1 MELQKTYGNNLF
13 GSTVKILSQSAKT
26 QKTQIVQTSE
36 LQQTSPKA
44 DIKTLT
50 AALGLPADKLSASI
64 ISFAR
69 FFSLPF
75 NKELLADIRRQTAA
89 NQLKSHNTVTP
100 DNNSKASAV
109 KATDDITET
118 PLLKTPAAVQSRI
131 ALVLAGADSKGVVL
145 NNEGLQTYSAAIDP
159 DAHQERQSK
168 ERKRQKR
175 DDDQDEHKNKT
186 APLSADKIRQTALE
200 SLIDNPL
207 LNMLNSLPD
216 ASGRRWIVLPF
227 EYYENGKSLKVSLR
241 FFLEQDRKTVK
252 QMVLDIAE
260 SENRWVFIINN
271 EFKLTLYIEPHLSDA
286 RLQTLETELS
296 RGLSINHKLVK
307 VKNMTVDFPLESG
320 SEDTLPLSVNEAV

>member
-1 MELQKTYGNNLF
+1 
-13 GSTVKILSQSAKT
+13 
-26 QKTQIVQTSE
+26 
-36 LQQTSPKA
+36 
-44 DIKTLT
+44 
-50 AALGLPADKLSASI
+50 
-64 ISFAR
+64 
-69 FFSLPF
+69 LPF

-109 KATDDITET
+109 KAAGDITET
-118 PLLKTPAAVQSRI
+118 PLLKTPAAAQSRI
-131 ALVLAGADSKGVVL
+131 ALVLAGADSKGIVL

-168 ERKRQKR
+168 ERKKQKR
-175 DDDQDEHKNKT
+175 DDDQDEHKT
-186 APLSADKIRQTALE
+186 ALLSADKIRQPALE
-200 SLIDNPL
+200 SLVDNPL

-216 ASGRRWIVLPF
+216 ANSRRWIVLPF
-227 EYYENGKSLKVSLR
+227 EYYENGKYLKVSLR

-271 EFKLTLYIEPHLSDA
+271 EFKLTLYIEPYLSDA

-296 RGLSINHKLVK
+296 RGLSINYESVK
-307 VKNMTVDFPLESG
+307 VKNMTVDFPFESG